1 MPSNIGIVTF
11 TATKYTFDIWGDGGT
26 YPRWAEADYLD
37 ENGTLITAEIKN
49 PPQGTNI
56 PLTLDFD
63 IKFDQQ
69 PTAKSALLKM
79 WVYSSI
85 CEKTTQYNI
94 TVTRT

>member
-1 MPSNIGIVTF
+1 M
-11 TATKYTFDIWGDGGT
+11 D
-26 YPRWAEADYLD
+26 
-37 ENGTLITAEIKN
+37 EIKN

-85 CEKTTQYNI
+85 CEKSTQYNI